1 LLSISIPGVFCG
13 EVVLTAVGLI
23 NTILSSYILVSPFE
37 SCMGMSLII
46 LSLEFSVVLVSFF
59 VFM

>member
-1 LLSISIPGVFCG
+1 MFCG